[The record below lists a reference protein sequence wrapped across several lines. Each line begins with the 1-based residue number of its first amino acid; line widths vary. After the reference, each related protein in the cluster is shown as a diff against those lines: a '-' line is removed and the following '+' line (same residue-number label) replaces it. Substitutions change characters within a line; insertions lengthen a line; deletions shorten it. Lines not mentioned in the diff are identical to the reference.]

1 MHSKR
6 SLLYRLLWS
15 LFFVLFLSLC
25 ASAQSSEQPYDFV
38 LQDAFPGCD
47 LSTWNPWPG
56 HWNLTPDGGYS
67 PPSASLALSSD
78 NTAINYTFTASGGKG
93 YRGDW
98 LLFYVSAPG
107 AKFNVITTGYRTV
120 VFKPNDPKAPTTQQS
135 DVHTYTA
142 SFDTVAAARAAIPSI
157 NAQTLADLQTI
168 GSPVFVGNGTILSV
182 VGTPSVSSVVRAD
195 SWVEISHGGT
205 PQTVAGFPHGFPNND
220 NSVQGQK
227 FSGDIPFD
235 VASYQGRQVTMERWT
250 LQVTAGN
257 DLRFELQSL
266 DPIDTPK
273 VVAAAEVKPIESIVT
288 MTGTDGK
295 PKPVTIM
302 SNIEGKWKAALG
314 RDGCQ
319 FKVIA
324 NSTLAPLTLVEL
336 QVKPYG
342 KTEWIALKCFSVINQ
357 DFTANTKTFTG
368 IVTVRLGDVRA
379 DKPLIPA
386 DLSLG
391 GTWSKSDHV
400 WSFRTHTSNDL
411 AQSDTY
417 SDAVDVHVI
426 IPIKDVT
433 VNTQTLPPAKGQDG
447 DGWFTASDVHPVT
460 LHVWTYGLPI
470 PDSN

>member
-1 MHSKR
+1 MHTKR

-15 LFFVLFLSLC
+15 LFFVLFLSLR

-168 GSPVFVGNGTILSV
+168 GSPVLVGNGTILSV
-182 VGTPSVSSVVRAD
+182 VGTPSVSSIVRAD
-195 SWVEISHGGT
+195 SWVEIGHGGT

-220 NSVQGQK
+220 NGVQGQK

-235 VASYQGRQVTMERWT
+235 VASYQGRQVTLERWT

-273 VVAAAEVKPIESIVT
+273 VVAAAEVKPIESTVT

-302 SNIEGKWKAALG
+302 SNIDGTWKAALG

-319 FKVIA
+319 FQVIA
-324 NSTLAPLTLVEL
+324 NSTLAPLTAVEL
-336 QVKPYG
+336 QVQRPN
-342 KTEWIALKCFSVINQ
+342 TIDWTTLKSFSVPSS
-357 DFTANTKTFTG
+357 AKTFTG
-368 IVTVRLGDVRA
+368 VANVRLGDVRA

-391 GTWSKSDHV
+391 DTWNQKGKS
-400 WSFRTHTSNDL
+400 WLFRTHTVNQLGEEAISPEIKV
-411 AQSDTY
+411 Q
-417 SDAVDVHVI
+417 VI

-433 VNTQTLPPAKGQDG
+433 VDTQTLPPGKGQDG
-447 DGWFTASDVHPVT
+447 DGWFTASAVRPVT

-470 PDSN
+470 PKTD